1 MLQYGHLKPME
12 PSLAKEPFDS
22 PNHLFQVKWDGVR
35 MVAFIE
41 QGRVLLQ
48 NRKLMPRTHIYP
60 DFANLSQFIKAEQAI
75 LDGEMIVLANGKP
88 SFAGILKRD
97 LKKDETAI
105 HIASRQNPATFVAFD
120 LLSLNG
126 TELVEEP
133 VERRLG
139 LLREIAIAHDHFQI
153 IEDFPGGNALF
164 QVIEAQNMEGIVAK
178 EKGSPYLPGAKSP
191 YWLKVKT
198 QKDLI
203 AVVGGFT
210 VKERRLNSLL
220 MGAFLE
226 GQFRYI
232 GNAATGLTAADLRL
246 LDTHLRTMETNYSP
260 FINPPKL
267 YSVETHWVQPLL
279 TVKIVFMEWTGDYQM
294 RAPIIQGFTKDE
306 PEECILN

>member
-1 MLQYGHLKPME
+1 MLQ
-12 PSLAKEPFDS
+12 EPFDS
-22 PNHLFQVKWDGVR
+22 PTHLFQVKWDGVR

-60 DFANLSQFIKAEQAI
+60 DFANLPQFIKAEQAI
-75 LDGEMIVLANGKP
+75 LDGEMIVLADGKP

-105 HIASRQNPATFVAFD
+105 QIASRYNPATFVAFD

-126 TELVEEP
+126 NDLLQEP
-133 VERRLG
+133 VERRLE
-139 LLREIAIAHDHFQI
+139 LLREIANAHDHFQI
-153 IEDFPGGNALF
+153 IEDFPLGTALF
-164 QVIEAQNMEGIVAK
+164 RVIEAQNMEGIVAK
-178 EKGSPYLPGAKSP
+178 EKGSPYIPGTKSRH
-191 YWLKVKT
+191 WLKVKT

-232 GNAATGLTAADLRL
+232 GNAATGLTADDLRL
-246 LDTHLRTMETNYSP
+246 LDTHLRTIETNHSS
-260 FINPPKL
+260 FVNPPKL

-294 RAPIIQGFTKDE
+294 RAPVIQGFTKDL
-306 PEECILN
+306 PEECVLS